1 MGLERVE
8 VAIVGGG
15 QAGLALSYRLT
26 ELGREHVVLEQTR
39 LVESWRSKR
48 WDSLRVIA
56 PNWSVAL
63 PGLPYQGD
71 DPDGFMARDEVVT
84 YLEGYAASF
93 GAPVR
98 EGSRVVAVEA
108 ATGGGFMV
116 RTDDG
121 SIAAKHVVLA
131 TGALQRPNV
140 PADAEIPAD
149 VAQIIGADYRH
160 PGALPA
166 KGVLIVGSGETGAQ
180 IAEELAGAGRDV
192 WLSGGRS
199 WWVPRRYRGRDIA
212 AWFRIT
218 GWLDRRTADLPPGKR
233 TGQSN
238 PQLTGAGG
246 GHDISWHTLARR
258 GVRLLGRSR
267 GFREGKAYFDDDLA
281 ENLVWGD
288 ALARNYVATVERA
301 IRDQGLDAPDEDL
314 PADLHH
320 PAVAP
325 PALGERAPAELDL
338 AAARIGTVLWAT
350 GYRPDFSWVG
360 LPFLDPDGHPR
371 QRRGETDVAGLY
383 VLGLDWL
390 HSARSGLFAGID
402 EDASYLATLIAARE

>member
-1 MGLERVE
+1 
-8 VAIVGGG
+8 
-15 QAGLALSYRLT
+15 
-26 ELGREHVVLEQTR
+26 VVLEQTR

-301 IRDQGLDAPDEDL
+301 IRTRRGPARRSAPSGGSSTRPRRARPGRARSRSGPDRDRAVGDRL
-314 PADLHH
+314 PARLL
-320 PAVAP
+320 V
-325 PALGERAPAELDL
+325 G
-338 AAARIGTVLWAT
+338 
-350 GYRPDFSWVG
+350 RPTLS
-360 LPFLDPDGHPR
+360 
-371 QRRGETDVAGLY
+371 
-383 VLGLDWL
+383 
-390 HSARSGLFAGID
+390 RSGRASTPAAGRD
-402 EDASYLATLIAARE
+402 GCRGPVRAGPRLATFGSVRPVRRDR